1 MINVQIGLS
10 IKEKNLTCFRYI
22 LLCLDAV
29 LGLMS
34 IWRVWAHLS
43 WNCGESGCF
52 GCSIRL

>member
-34 IWRVWAHLS
+34 IWRVRAHLS